1 MTKNNCRLG
10 AIAYWL
16 CAIGSFLVGP
26 AAAQTL
32 PGPVT
37 VITSFPLPAA
47 DAFVTN
53 MRFGPDGLMYA
64 WDGQH
69 VWQQSGVNVDS
80 FGAPAFGTVPS
91 SGADAGPINFSQN
104 GQTILIGNGAGGNDF
119 SGASGGL
126 LYTMPA
132 TGGAATLAGTLP
144 FHQDLIPAPSAA
156 TMPNSATKFIVDR
169 GSADFATSGVDL
181 FDFTTGKV
189 VPLIQ
194 NIPGA
199 SSSIA
204 FDAANRLYVGIGYGP
219 QRGQIRRFALP
230 LVDFAAAGKP
240 LDWTAGQLFNATDN
254 NSGGGMFF
262 DARGNLFAGGPDG
275 VTVFNASGAGQL
287 YGTGPSTFPVVM
299 HNSVNDQFSLTLNG
313 VNDPM
318 NLGFS
323 PRIYRTDDFG
333 VPALAAVSWNGDAG
347 GNWSDGSRWS
357 KAAPPNGIDQVAT
370 LAGSVA
376 GPVTVMLDV
385 PVTLGT
391 LTLNGPHSYRLSGP
405 NALTMQVSG
414 TIAAI
419 NVGSGNHEIAAPFVL
434 ASSSDITVANSADI
448 LTIGGGISGS
458 GMLSKEGNGTLA
470 ITGPNTYTGNTA
482 IDAGRLRFQIA
493 SGSPTV
499 ATGMVVIVAP
509 GATLELAGTI
519 SALADASG
527 NRAQIVNDS
536 TAAGI
541 IVSGAN
547 QVVGAIDGCGRTTI
561 NAGGDLTADHIS
573 QSALLIGGTA
583 ADPAKLTIAPA
594 SDGLSIALIAN
605 LAPPGPLGE
614 GLDSTGAFSGP
625 AGFDFSSAPSW
636 VALAAEPNSA
646 SVPEPTSLALALT
659 TLVALLIRRM
669 RRWKTRPCPNG
680 ATPSSPD
687 IRVLAAAGASGDETS
702 TLPTHRKAYKTDN
715 RSPLRTH

>member
-1 MTKNNCRLG
+1 M
-10 AIAYWL
+10 AIHVVAAAL
-16 CAIGSFLVGP
+16 ALLIDRS

-32 PGPVT
+32 PAPVT
-37 VITSFPLPAA
+37 VISSFPPPAA

-53 MRFGPDGLMYA
+53 MRFGPDGLIYA

-80 FGAPAFGTVPS
+80 FGTPAFGTVPS

-104 GQTILIGNGAGGNDF
+104 GQTILIGNGAGGNDS
-119 SGASGGL
+119 SGANSGL

-144 FHQDLIPAPSAA
+144 FHQDFIPAPVAA
-156 TMPNSATKFIVDR
+156 TMPSSVTKFIVDR

-219 QRGQIRRFALP
+219 QRGQIRRFSLP
-230 LVDFAAAGKP
+230 LVDFAASGKP
-240 LDWTAGQLFNATDN
+240 LDWAAGQLFNAADN

-275 VTVFNASGAGQL
+275 VTVFNPNGAGQL

-299 HNSVNDQFSLTLNG
+299 HNSVNDQFSLMLNG
-313 VNDPM
+313 FSDPL

-333 VPALAAVSWNGDAG
+333 VPAPAVVAWNGDAG

-357 KAAPPNGIDQVAT
+357 QAAPPNGVDQAAT

-376 GPVTVMLDV
+376 GPVTIALDV

-391 LTLNGPHSYRLSGP
+391 LALNGPHSYRFSGP
-405 NALTMQVSG
+405 NALTLQVSG
-414 TIAAI
+414 AIAAI
-419 NVGSGNHEIAAPFVL
+419 NVGSGSHEIAAPVVL
-434 ASSSDITVANSADI
+434 ASNSDITVANPADT
-448 LTIGGGISGS
+448 LTISGGISGS

-493 SGSPTV
+493 SGSTTI
-499 ATGMVVIVAP
+499 ATGTVVTVAP
-509 GATLELAGTI
+509 GATLELAGPI
-519 SALADASG
+519 SALGDASG
-527 NRAQIVNDS
+527 NRAQIINDS
-536 TAAGI
+536 TAPGL

-547 QVVGAIDGCGRTTI
+547 QTVGAIDGGGSTTI
-561 NAGGDLTADHIS
+561 NAGGDLTADHII
-573 QSALLIGGTA
+573 QRALAIGGTA
-583 ADPAKLTIAPA
+583 AEPAKLTIAP
-594 SDGLSIALIAN
+594 SDSAMGLLGALA
-605 LAPPGPLGE
+605 LPTLFGE
-614 GLDSTGAFSGP
+614 GLERIVPQSMPFNDDSSSQS
-625 AGFDFSSAPSW
+625 SSAESF
-636 VALAAEPNSA
+636 PNGGKPV
-646 SVPEPTSLALALT
+646 SVPEPSFLSFVVTAFLGFSAWQ
-659 TLVALLIRRM
+659 IRR
-669 RRWKTRPCPNG
+669 RV
-680 ATPSSPD
+680 SP
-687 IRVLAAAGASGDETS
+687 
-702 TLPTHRKAYKTDN
+702 
-715 RSPLRTH
+715 